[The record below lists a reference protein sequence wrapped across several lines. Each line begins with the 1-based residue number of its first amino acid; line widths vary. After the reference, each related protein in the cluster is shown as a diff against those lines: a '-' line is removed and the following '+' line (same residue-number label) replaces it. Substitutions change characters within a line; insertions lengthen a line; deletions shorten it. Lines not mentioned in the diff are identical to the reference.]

1 LLQPVPA
8 ALRLVAWRATP
19 PHQLPKLRRF
29 HFQPGPV
36 MTRIASFSLALTAA
50 FVLSACVFAPPVHT
64 STSTADVAKM
74 GEQAVATCGA
84 GNVKEVNA
92 KSFTCK

>member
-1 LLQPVPA
+1 MTRFAPLALALAAA
-8 ALRLVAWRATP
+8 AL
-19 PHQLPKLRRF
+19 
-29 HFQPGPV
+29 
-36 MTRIASFSLALTAA
+36 
-50 FVLSACVFAPPVHT
+50 LSACVVPINTQPDANAFT
-64 STSTADVAKM
+64 KM